1 MKVGL
6 GIDTGGTYTDG
17 VIYDFDTSQVV
28 AAVKSLTTKEDLSI
42 GITNV
47 LENLPLQWIEKVKLV
62 SLSTTL
68 ATNACVEG
76 KGSRAGLLLLGYD
89 EKLLKRLGRQYG
101 LEGNDIIHVLA
112 GSHGQRGEVLEEP
125 DWEAF
130 KQILSNME
138 KQVDAIGI
146 AEYWG
151 LRNPEYEI
159 TAKELVRTCTR
170 LPVVC
175 AHELSGEIN
184 SLRRASTT
192 LLNARLIPLIDGLI
206 QSVRKSLTEKGIK
219 APLMIVRGDGSL
231 MTERFARE
239 KPVETLLSGPA
250 ASVVGG
256 MRLSGK
262 EDCIVVDIGGTT
274 TDLAVVRNGKT
285 HQVEDGVDVG
295 GWRTGTR
302 AIQVQTTG
310 LGGDSLITFD
320 HNEYITLGPRK
331 AAPLCWLASRWPDV
345 ILELQRIQESEEWH
359 TLSLSEFFYQIRPV
373 EKGLQLG
380 VEEQAIITALSQGP
394 LSIEK
399 LSRAVNSRPY
409 FLKTE
414 HLEFLGLIGKSGLTP
429 TDLMH
434 IDGTFSEWNTTAAAL
449 GANILS
455 SRLHM
460 TVEELAQ
467 KVFRIAG
474 ERLYTLISTFLLE
487 RNWGH
492 TAGDWKG
499 TDQKLLMMGYEQRD
513 GEISF
518 MPTVSLPLVGIGAPT
533 HAFLPEIAR
542 KLGTECII
550 PENAGVANAVGAITG
565 SILAEEIIV
574 IKPQHESWG
583 VDGYHCHSTRQR
595 HRVETYSEAIAWSQ
609 IEARELVEQKL
620 ADMGADQSEIFVDR
634 QEDKA
639 RAKGEKSQEFLLETR
654 VVAHG
659 MGKIKM

>member
-17 VIYDFDTSQVV
+17 VIYDFETSRVI

-42 GITNV
+42 GITNI
-47 LENLPLQWIEKVKLV
+47 LGNLPVEWIDKVKLV

-89 EKLLKRLGRQYG
+89 EILLKRLGKQYG
-101 LEGNDIIHVLA
+101 LEGNDVIHVLA
-112 GSHGQRGEVLEEP
+112 GSHSQRGEVLVEP

-130 KQILSNME
+130 KKIVLTME

-151 LRNPEYEI
+151 LRNPEFEN
-159 TAKELVRTCTR
+159 TAKELVRNITH

-206 QSVRKSLTEKGIK
+206 QSVRKSLTIKGIE

-239 KPVETLLSGPA
+239 RPVETLLSGPA

-262 EDCIVVDIGGTT
+262 DDCIVVDIGGTT

-285 HQVEDGVDVG
+285 HQVEDGVNVG

-320 HNEYITLGPRK
+320 RNEYITLGPRK
-331 AAPLCWLASRWPDV
+331 AAPLCWLASRWPEV
-345 ILELQRIQESEEWH
+345 IVELQEMQSCEEWH
-359 TLSLSEFFYQIRPV
+359 TLSLSEFFYRIRPL

-380 VEEQAIITALSQGP
+380 EEELAILAALSQGP

-399 LSRAVNSRPY
+399 LSHAVNSRPY

-434 IDGTFSEWNTTAAAL
+434 IDGTFSEWNAAASSL
-449 GANILS
+449 GAGILS
-455 SRLHM
+455 TRLHM
-460 TVEELAQ
+460 TVEELTK
-467 KVFRIAG
+467 KVFHLAG
-474 ERLYTLISTFLLE
+474 ERLYILISTFLLE
-487 RNWGH
+487 RDWGKP
-492 TAGDWKG
+492 TGDWKG
-499 TDQKLLMMGYEQRD
+499 IDRKLLMKGYDQKG

-518 MPTVSLPLVGIGAPT
+518 MPAVHLPIVGIGAPT
-533 HAFLPEIAR
+533 HVFLPEIAR

-550 PENAGVANAVGAITG
+550 PENAGVANAVGSITG
-565 SILAEEIIV
+565 SILAEEIVV
-574 IKPQHESWG
+574 IKPQHEAWG
-583 VDGYHCHSTRQR
+583 IDGYNCHSTRQR
-595 HRVETYSEAIAWSQ
+595 HRVETYQEALVWSQ
-609 IEARELVEQKL
+609 IESRELVAQKL
-620 ADMGADQSEIFVDR
+620 FEMGADQSEIFLDH

-639 RAKGEKSQEFLLETR
+639 RAKGEKSEKFLLESR

-659 MGKIKM
+659 MGKVKM